1 MILKN
6 PNMFEEDYVPDTII
20 GRNSEIRE
28 IVGTIQPLLEK
39 MKSDNL
45 FIYGP
50 TGVGK
55 TLCVTHVLKNLSE
68 TSSKVTGV
76 YINCWV
82 QRTRSAVLYEI
93 IKSVGDFSPRR
104 GLSGDEIMEELN
116 KCLSSYWGVV
126 VVLDEIDKTKDKEVI
141 YDLLRVIKT
150 RVVII
155 GLSNL
160 ESFEIDN
167 RIISVYSP
175 RKIEFKKYSMEEIK
189 DILKERA
196 KQALYPGTYDE
207 EVVGLCA
214 AVGYNSGGDARIA
227 LKMLFSSA
235 KEAQNKNLNKID
247 VSIVQTIK
255 EKTVFIRR
263 DSADLEGLEKDIYD
277 FIGTEKTSKEIENQ
291 FPQVTGRTI
300 RNILKKLSEKN
311 MVKKIQFEGKGNR
324 FRYVKVV

>member
-1 MILKN
+1 
-6 PNMFEEDYVPDTII
+6 MFEEDYVPDTIT
-20 GRNSEIRE
+20 GRTKEIQE

-68 TSSKVTGV
+68 MSSKVTGV

-82 QRTRSAVLYEI
+82 QRTRPAVLYEI

-141 YDLLRVIKT
+141 YDLLRIIKT
-150 RVVII
+150 RVIII

-160 ESFEIDN
+160 NSFEMDQ
-167 RIISVYSP
+167 RILSAYSP
-175 RKIEFKKYSMEEIK
+175 RKIEFRGYSVDEIK
-189 DILKERA
+189 GILNERA
-196 KQALYPGTYDE
+196 KKALYPGSYDDD
-207 EVVGLCA
+207 VIGLCA
-214 AVGYNSGGDARIA
+214 AIGYNSGGDARVA
-227 LKMLFSSA
+227 LKILFSSA
-235 KEAQNKNLNKID
+235 KEAQLKNLNKID
-247 VSIVQTIK
+247 IATVQKIK
-255 EKTVFIRR
+255 EKTILIRR
-263 DSADLEGLEKDIYD
+263 DSDDLEGLEKNIYD
-277 FIGTEKTSKEIENQ
+277 FIGIGKTSKEIENQ

-300 RNILKKLSEKN
+300 RNILKKLGEKN
-311 MVKKIQFEGKGNR
+311 MIKKIRLEGKGNR